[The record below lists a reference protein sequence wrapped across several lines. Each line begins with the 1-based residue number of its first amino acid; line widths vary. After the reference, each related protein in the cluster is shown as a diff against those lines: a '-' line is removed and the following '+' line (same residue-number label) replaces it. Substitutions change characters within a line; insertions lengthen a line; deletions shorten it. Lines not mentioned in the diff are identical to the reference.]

1 MFAKLEAHLAR
12 LAGSHSGVERTLFD
26 DQGADA
32 ATHMHELIHD
42 RIFYETA
49 DGLLH
54 LFAQRLESDAEDPS
68 ARGAAKRLS
77 RRLFEETRQ
86 AHEAAATYIGIE
98 YLRVD
103 IFHARGAQSDDAPAA
118 RAIASLP
125 PEYVTYRE
133 LFRRLLDRRLATPW
147 LSGAILA

>member
-1 MFAKLEAHLAR
+1 MFAKLEARLAR
-12 LAGSHSGVERTLFD
+12 LAGAHSGAERTLFD

-42 RIFYETA
+42 RIFYDTA

-54 LFAQRLESDAEDPS
+54 LFAQRLESDAKDPK

-86 AHEAAATYIGIE
+86 AHEAAATYTGIRCWA
-98 YLRVD
+98 RV
-103 IFHARGAQSDDAPAA
+103 I
-118 RAIASLP
+118 
-125 PEYVTYRE
+125 
-133 LFRRLLDRRLATPW
+133 
-147 LSGAILA
+147 

>member
-1 MFAKLEAHLAR
+1 VFAKLEAR
-12 LAGSHSGVERTLFD
+12 LAGLAGVHSGAERALFD

-32 ATHMHELIHD
+32 ATHMHESIHD

-54 LFAQRLESDAEDPS
+54 LFAQRLESDAEDPK
-68 ARGAAKRLS
+68 ARAAAERLS
-77 RRLFEETRQ
+77 RRLFDETRQ

-103 IFHARGAQSDDAPAA
+103 IIDPRGTQCDDAAA
-118 RAIASLP
+118 RVIASLP
-125 PEYVTYRE
+125 PE
-133 LFRRLLDRRLATPW
+133 
-147 LSGAILA
+147 